1 VAGKKKKKIEVEFFR
16 SNSGREYV
24 KEWLRNQTKEDRKTI
39 GKDIR
44 TLQYGWPIGMPLVEK
59 IKNRLW
65 EIRSNIKE
73 GIVRTFFTIDEEDDV
88 LILLHIIKKKT
99 KKSTKPDLTTA
110 ELRLKQ
116 YQKFYEEK
124 SEKKNKKST

>member
-1 VAGKKKKKIEVEFFR
+1 MAGKKKKKIEVEFFQ

-59 IKNRLW
+59 IKNKLW
-65 EIRSNIKE
+65 EIRSNIKD
-73 GIVRTFFTIDEEDDV
+73 GIVRTFFTIDEEIDV
-88 LILLHIIKKKT
+88 LILLHITKKKT
-99 KKSTKPDLTTA
+99 KKLTKPDLTTA

-116 YQKFYEEK
+116 YQKFYGEK